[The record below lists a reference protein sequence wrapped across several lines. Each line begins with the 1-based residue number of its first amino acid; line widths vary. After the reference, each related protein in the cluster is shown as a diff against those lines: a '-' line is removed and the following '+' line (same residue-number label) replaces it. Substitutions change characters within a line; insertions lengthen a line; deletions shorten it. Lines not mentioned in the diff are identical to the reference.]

1 MQQFDAWMKGQ
12 ANLDLNPDIYLK
24 EIKNPYD
31 KTERTYVDE
40 HGEYLHTYTGLD
52 VQLPYWWD
60 HAYYNGKFYCYFGPA
75 VLLTFYFPF
84 YFLTGKLPSN
94 FLVTTVFA
102 LGICVVAALAYREAM
117 RRLFGRVHTLLYGLG
132 YLAVITLST
141 VFTLQVC
148 IDTYNMAMMT
158 GLFSCLVLF
167 IRR

>member
-1 MQQFDAWMKGQ
+1 MSCVIVVLALYQLPLEKKNIEYPLTEPVEEYDIYVQQFDAWMKGQ

-94 FLVTTVFA
+94 FWLRQSLRWESASLQRLLTVRQCGACSAGF
-102 LGICVVAALAYREAM
+102 IHCCM
-117 RRLFGRVHTLLYGLG
+117 GLD
-132 YLAVITLST
+132 IW
-141 VFTLQVC
+141 
-148 IDTYNMAMMT
+148 
-158 GLFSCLVLF
+158 
-167 IRR
+167 R